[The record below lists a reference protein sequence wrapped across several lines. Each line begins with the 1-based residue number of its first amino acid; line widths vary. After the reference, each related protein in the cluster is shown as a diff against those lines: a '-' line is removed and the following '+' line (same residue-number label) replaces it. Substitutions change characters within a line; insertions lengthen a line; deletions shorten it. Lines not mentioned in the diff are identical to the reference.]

1 MGATLLLGFITILVT
16 SLSAAFFAACPFRSS
31 FSTTIQYF
39 FKLFEKLPRWMCQG
53 LSQRKIRWLRIG
65 SFTFLW
71 VVSSAVIAYATMVY
85 SAAFLAF
92 ICIPIAITIAY
103 AAHKE
108 ITHKPQELK
117 FPRLVFIVFIAIAS
131 PLAAIPPFT
140 GLKHRLSYPIVL
152 SLYTI
157 GILVLFFSG
166 WVGSGMAKSMVE
178 TSEVDA
184 IAWLLTSTSSQDPE
198 FFKKAG
204 QIASLG
210 TDGPHYRPRLLKS
223 LMPLLSLLI
232 TSHRNDRIDML
243 EDQKLYHLEIYV
255 SCLAILSDFED
266 YEGSFWLMREDARQH
281 PKLDSDPK
289 EQLLRNK
296 LVELARN
303 PQYCSNLRSASA
315 KVLRF

>member
-1 MGATLLLGFITILVT
+1 M
-16 SLSAAFFAACPFRSS
+16 
-31 FSTTIQYF
+31 
-39 FKLFEKLPRWMCQG
+39 
-53 LSQRKIRWLRIG
+53 
-65 SFTFLW
+65 
-71 VVSSAVIAYATMVY
+71 IAYATIVD
-85 SAAFLAF
+85 SAGFLAF
-92 ICIPIAITIAY
+92 ICVPVAITIAY
-103 AAHKE
+103 AAHEE

-117 FPRLVFIVFIAIAS
+117 VPRLVFFVFITIAS
-131 PLAAIPPFT
+131 LLVAIPPFT
-140 GLKHRLSYPIVL
+140 GMKHRLSYPIVS
-152 SLYTI
+152 SLYSI
-157 GILVLFFSG
+157 GLLVLFFTG
-166 WVGSGMAKSMVE
+166 WVGSGMAKSTDE

-210 TDGPHYRPRLLKS
+210 TNGPHYRPRLLKS

-232 TSHRNDRIDML
+232 TSHHNNRIDML
-243 EDQKLYHLEIYV
+243 EDQQMYHLEIYV

-289 EQLLRNK
+289 EQPLRNK

-303 PQYCSNLRSASA
+303 SQYCSNLRSASA
-315 KVLRF
+315 KILNNYGLERTYFEQRCYLGTIDEYSRI